1 MPQDGLLDH
10 HKVLP
15 RQDNSAGQAG
25 VDTGD
30 TGMVYNVY
38 IYTGPACSQVN
49 LTLQKPRYMQ
59 HLELET
65 SRQLEHVRVWL
76 CW

>member
-25 VDTGD
+25 VNTGD
-30 TGMVYNVY
+30 TGKSY
-38 IYTGPACSQVN
+38 ITKATIYAA
-49 LTLQKPRYMQ
+49 
-59 HLELET
+59 
-65 SRQLEHVRVWL
+65 SRT
-76 CW
+76 

>member
-30 TGMVYNVY
+30 TGMVH
-38 IYTGPACSQVN
+38 TRGPACSQVN

>member
-1 MPQDGLLDH
+1 MNLVSGVGMPQDGLLDH

-30 TGMVYNVY
+30 TGMLH
-38 IYTGPACSQVN
+38 TRARPCSQVN
-49 LTLQKPRYMQ
+49 LTNIKAMIQIP
-59 HLELET
+59 
-65 SRQLEHVRVWL
+65 SI
-76 CW
+76 

>member
-30 TGMVYNVY
+30 TGMVQ
-38 IYTGPACSQVN
+38 TRARPCSQVN
-49 LTLQKPRYMQ
+49 LTYIIYKP
-59 HLELET
+59 
-65 SRQLEHVRVWL
+65 
-76 CW
+76 